1 MSFKT
6 DTNNPYENVNFID
19 MTTNKY
25 TSDKYDQKEEVSAN
39 LSKSDI
45 LENFDN
51 KVNDIDKKSKQLR
64 EDNIHKI
71 LNKKAKDKTKDKSFT
86 REEEKS
92 KDEKRAIISD
102 YDLKEL
108 PNELLNRKVD

>member
-6 DTNNPYENVNFID
+6 DTSHPYENVNFID

-25 TSDKYDQKEEVSAN
+25 TSEKVEQKEEVSAN

-51 KVNDIDKKSKQLR
+51 KVSDIDKKSKQLR
-64 EDNIHKI
+64 EENIHKI
-71 LNKKAKDKTKDKSFT
+71 LNKKVNDKSKDRSFT